1 VGALLRA
8 SRLRCAENVDDVA
21 HMLRIRA
28 VHLEAIEEG
37 RFADLPGPTY
47 ALGFVRAYADY
58 LGLDSAEVVRRY
70 KQEISEVTK
79 TSDLVFP
86 SPIPE
91 GGVPGGAIMLV
102 GVVIALVAYGAWYV
116 STSDNRIFTEVIS
129 PLPARL
135 AALFSDADP
144 VAPEAASPAPPNSL
158 SATADETAH
167 EAPAD
172 ALASASQEGAPPPP
186 LDAPA
191 PNAEGDAAL
200 PAPDSREAREAPET
214 APENA
219 PENAPETAAETVPP
233 AEAAGESADE
243 ETPAVPPVS
252 SVSSVLSV
260 PSVPSVPSVSSV
272 LSVPSEPSVS
282 SVPSV
287 ADTAAAVAVTPPAAD
302 ATANAT
308 SQEETTAGDTPVAPS
323 PEESLRAAQVLEDT
337 PPAAPETTDD
347 GHSTT
352 AAVESGGDAA
362 SPANDATGGAGGPRQ
377 AETTSAASQPADAA
391 GEVPSDDAGAA
402 SGGDESTTVADAG
415 EQSAALPQEPAEE
428 PAEAPSDTPVEAPVG
443 AAPSVAPPA
452 QSAAEATSRIVV
464 RAKTASW
471 IQVRDSVANQLLLTR
486 LLRAGDTYKVPDRAG
501 LQLLTGN
508 AGALEILVDGEAVPA
523 IGPVG
528 AVRRGVALDT
538 ERLREGTAS
547 DE

>member
-1 VGALLRA
+1 MSEGHTAPEHENDASPANGNGQGVGALLRA
-8 SRLRCAENVDDVA
+8 SRLRRAENVDDAA

-28 VHLEAIEEG
+28 VHLKAIEEG

-47 ALGFVRAYADY
+47 ALGFVCAYADY
-58 LGLDSAEVVRRY
+58 LGLDSAEMVRRY
-70 KQEISEVTK
+70 KQEISQVTK

-102 GVVIALVAYGAWYV
+102 GVVIALVAYGAWYAV
-116 STSDNRIFTEVIS
+116 TLDNRIFTEVIS

-135 AALFSDADP
+135 AALFSGDDP
-144 VAPEAASPAPPNSL
+144 VAPEKASLTPPNSL

-167 EAPAD
+167 ETPAD
-172 ALASASQEGAPPPP
+172 ALASASQEGAPPP

-191 PNAEGDAAL
+191 PNAEGGAAL
-200 PAPDSREAREAPET
+200 PAPDSGEAREVPET
-214 APENA
+214 APETA
-219 PENAPETAAETVPP
+219 AETAAETVPP

-243 ETPAVPPVS
+243 ETLAVPPVS
-252 SVSSVLSV
+252 SV
-260 PSVPSVPSVSSV
+260 P
-272 LSVPSEPSVS
+272 

-287 ADTAAAVAVTPPAAD
+287 ADTAAAIAVTPPAAD
-302 ATANAT
+302 ATGR
-308 SQEETTAGDTPVAPS
+308 EETTAGETPAAPS
-323 PEESLRAAQVLEDT
+323 SGESPRAAQVLEDM

-347 GHSTT
+347 GDSTT
-352 AAVESGGDAA
+352 ATAENDGDTA
-362 SPANDATGGAGGPRQ
+362 SPANDATGGVGGPRQ
-377 AETTSAASQPADAA
+377 AETTSAASQLSDAA
-391 GEVPSDDAGAA
+391 GEVASDDAGAA
-402 SGGDESTTVADAG
+402 SGGDESAAVADAG
-415 EQSAALPQEPAEE
+415 EQSAALPREPAEE
-428 PAEAPSDTPVEAPVG
+428 PAEAPADTPVEAM
-443 AAPSVAPPA
+443 PSVAPPA
-452 QSAAEATSRIVV
+452 QSTAGATSRIVV

-471 IQVRDSVANQLLLTR
+471 IQVRDSIAYQLLFTR

-547 DE
+547 DK